1 MSDFSIVIPTIGRP
15 SLAALLTSLSSCA
28 GPRPTAVVVVDDRP
42 APATDP
48 LDLPAPGW
56 LSGVT
61 SSRRSGGRGPAAAR
75 NVGWPA
81 CDTEWVVFLDDD
93 VLVTESWLRDLR
105 ADLDAASPGID
116 GSQAV
121 LEVPMPEHRAPT
133 DWERNTAGLA
143 AAQWITADMA
153 YRRSALSAVGGF
165 DERFPRAFRED
176 ADLAL
181 RVVARGGRIERGTR
195 RTIHPVR
202 PAGWRVSVDQ
212 QRGNADDALMARLH
226 GRHWY
231 ERAGAARGARNAHL
245 ATTATATLALL
256 AAASRRPRGCALA
269 SALWAALTARFTW
282 ARIAPGPRTGG
293 EIARMVVTS
302 VLIPPMASWHWVRG
316 LIRHRG
322 ARPWVPPVEGVL
334 FDRDGTLVHDVPYNG
349 RPDLVDV
356 IDGVPEAVA
365 RLRAAGVK
373 TAVITNQSGVA
384 RGLISMAEV
393 EQVNARVDE
402 LVGPFDAW
410 QVCPHGEDDGCS
422 CRKPAPGMVLAAS
435 QHLGIP
441 AARCVV
447 VGDTAADVA
456 AGTAAGAAA
465 AVLVP
470 NAATRPEEV
479 RAAVYRAP
487 SVTAVVDAVLAGNLA
502 GRVGAS
508 PRPAR

>member
-15 SLAALLTSLSSCA
+15 SLAALLTSLSSCE
-28 GPRPTAVVVVDDRP
+28 GDRPAAVVVVDDRP
-42 APATDP
+42 DAAADP
-48 LDLPAPGW
+48 LELPAPGW

-61 SSRRSGGRGPAAAR
+61 TSRRSGGRGPAAAR
-75 NVGWPA
+75 NVGWQS

-93 VLVTESWLRDLR
+93 VLVTPSWLRDLC
-105 ADLDAASPGID
+105 ADLDGASPATD

-121 LEVPMPEHRAPT
+121 LEVPRSKDRAPT

-143 AAQWITADMA
+143 SAQWITADMA
-153 YRRSALSAVGGF
+153 YRRSALAAVGGF

-181 RVVARGGRIERGTR
+181 RVVARGGRIDCGTR

-226 GRHWY
+226 GRDWY
-231 ERAGAARGARNAHL
+231 ERAGASRGARNAHL
-245 ATTATATLALL
+245 ATTA
-256 AAASRRPRGCALA
+256 AAASAVLAVAGRRWRSGALA
-269 SALWAALTARFTW
+269 GALWAALTARFTW
-282 ARIAPGPRTGG
+282 ARIAPGPRTAG
-293 EIARMVVTS
+293 EIGRMALTS
-302 VLIPPMASWHWVRG
+302 VLIPPTATWHWVRG
-316 LIRHRG
+316 IVRHRAAG
-322 ARPWVPPVEGVL
+322 PWVPPVEGVL

-349 RPDLVDV
+349 RPELVDV

-384 RGLISMAEV
+384 RGLVSLAEV

-435 QHLGIP
+435 QHLGVP
-441 AARCVV
+441 TARCVV

-479 RAAVYRAP
+479 RAAEHSAP
-487 SVTAVVDAVLAGNLA
+487 SVTAVVDAVLARTLD

-508 PRPAR
+508 AGPPR